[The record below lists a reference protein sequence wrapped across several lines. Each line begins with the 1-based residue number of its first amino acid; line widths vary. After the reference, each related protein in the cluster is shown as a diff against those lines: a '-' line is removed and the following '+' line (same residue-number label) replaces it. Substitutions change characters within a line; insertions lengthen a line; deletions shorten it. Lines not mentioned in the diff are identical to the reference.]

1 MPCRVTWAGP
11 RDGQEAEGRGQS
23 VACGLFGVLVEGTRQ
38 DREAGWWV

>member
-23 VACGLFGVLVEGTRQ
+23 VTWGLSWGPGGKLRTRQ
-38 DREAGWWV
+38 DR